1 MENNN
6 FEKLN
11 KWTGI
16 ANKKQLRSFVLAKY
30 GSYKE
35 SNGMGLYSLEQED
48 ILFRFDSKYNLKWV
62 RRIA

>member
-16 ANKKQLRSFVLAKY
+16 ANKKQLRAFVLSKY
-30 GSYKE
+30 GSYWE
-35 SNGMGLYSLEQED
+35 SKGLGTFSLIDED
-48 ILFRFDSKYNLKWV
+48 IYFRFDSKYNLKWV
-62 RRIA
+62 RRSA